1 MIKAALFDGKPGAK
15 TVEFHCI
22 PIDREEDLHCV
33 PAGCVS
39 FAAAR
44 QISQELARGAV
55 SGFVAGHRWYRQTG
69 GANADQS

>member
-22 PIDREEDLHCV
+22 PIDREEDLHCI

-44 QISQELARGAV
+44 QISLELARGAV

-69 GANADQS
+69 GPSLDNS

>member
-1 MIKAALFDGKPGAK
+1 VIKAALFDGKPGAK

-22 PIDREEDLHCV
+22 PIDREEDLHCI

-44 QISQELARGAV
+44 QISLELARGAV

-69 GANADQS
+69 GPSLDNS